1 MLIRYLMLLVGVCA
15 LLPSTLNASG
25 TCSPNR
31 VTKSVLQKAENGS
44 ALCATSPP
52 IETVTADSKVL
63 CIHACLRSTSC
74 GDGLNYR
81 SEEKLCELYL
91 DQPITYQVQSN
102 CNYFKVHC
110 RL

>member
-1 MLIRYLMLLVGVCA
+1 MFIRYLMLIVGVCA
-15 LLPSTLNASG
+15 ILPSALKASG

-52 IETVTADSKVL
+52 TENVTADSKVL
-63 CIHACLRSTSC
+63 CIQACLRSASC

-81 SEEKLCELYL
+81 PEDKLCEFYL
-91 DQPITYQVQSN
+91 DQPTSYQVQPN
-102 CNYFKVHC
+102 CSYFKVHC